1 MRHGELQKRL
11 ATISVV
17 GAQSDKFAYIL
28 HPFRYSL
35 LTHCV
40 QSIDFGTVANSITI
54 WLLPWISL
62 TAQLPYEADGFSA
75 NLMSLLLA
83 IGSPALITFSLAIT
97 AFNRRWIRKRFTVSA
112 NNLPLKFDS
121 KFSHFKPA
129 VEGAQFLLEKA
140 QQVPLRCS
148 EVEGWLSSLVVLP
161 QNRHWWTGVM
171 EDLTK
176 TRRDLT
182 FSLIAQLLF
191 AVLAYIFTVVEA
203 FPQSGSLTNATQ
215 MSASGLWAWMVPIC
229 AGWVFVGTQINADTA
244 AQALR
249 RTPAHKT
256 LDGPEQRQGGIR
268 CSGGLNPVVPYA
280 TELDGEPNGLR
291 NDQEYEE
298 HETLRHAPPKSLQSF
313 QLGEIRPHS
322 QGLSETALGASNTSG
337 SRRQSHSINSQGP
350 FLPRPAVKIVNLEDP
365 HWLGRSVAGD
375 EQKEGPIFN
384 YARFITWWWVADTI
398 ERCFA
403 KTAENLHAEN
413 PVAGGQ
419 WDHNNGVNDILSGT
433 VEELE
438 AYCGLTPDQ
447 QNRRLAYVG
456 FAQVDSAVWM
466 RVLSAAVVAIIIQW
480 GTTGPSIIIA
490 FLTPTIGLGC
500 RSGSYLIYGCAATL
514 SWLTLLISVFLSHA
528 AMLREQ
534 SRLQCSSPAE
544 RSIGQVILERMAVAT
559 RVLGKWIAVINA
571 LWILG
576 SSLMEYM
583 GIYENCWCDSS
594 NLSLGEARGYVTL
607 FPSSLEIA
615 QQAVTKGYLAGGVAF
630 SILVFGLASLFF
642 LFASWPLR

>member
-1 MRHGELQKRL
+1 MTSFNNETWGITKATCYDICGWNTIRQVRL
-11 ATISVV
+11 HSQLPL
-17 GAQSDKFAYIL
+17 GF
-28 HPFRYSL
+28 FL
-35 LTHCV
+35 LTKCV
-40 QSIDFGTVANSITI
+40 QSVDFGTVANSITV
-54 WLLPWISL
+54 WLLPWIAL

-83 IGSPALITFSLAIT
+83 VGSPALITFSLAIT
-97 AFNRRWIRKRFTVSA
+97 AFNRRWIRKRFAVSA

-121 KFSHFKPA
+121 KFSHFKPS
-129 VEGAQFLLEKA
+129 VEGAQYLLEKA

-148 EVEGWLSSLVVLP
+148 EVEGWLSSLIVLP

-176 TRRDLT
+176 TRRDVT

-191 AVLAYIFTVVEA
+191 AVLAYIFTVIEA
-203 FPQSGSLTNATQ
+203 FPQSGSLTTATQ

-249 RTPAHKT
+249 RTPAQKT
-256 LDGPEQRQGGIR
+256 LNGPEQRQ
-268 CSGGLNPVVPYA
+268 
-280 TELDGEPNGLR
+280 
-291 NDQEYEE
+291 
-298 HETLRHAPPKSLQSF
+298 
-313 QLGEIRPHS
+313 
-322 QGLSETALGASNTSG
+322 
-337 SRRQSHSINSQGP
+337 
-350 FLPRPAVKIVNLEDP
+350 PAKIANHEDP

-403 KTAENLHAEN
+403 VTAENLHLES
-413 PVAGGQ
+413 PVSGKQ
-419 WDHNNGVNDILSGT
+419 WDHSKRINVNLSGT

-438 AYCGLTPDQ
+438 AYCGLTP
-447 QNRRLAYVG
+447 NRQDRRFAYIG
-456 FAQVDSAVWM
+456 FSQVDSAVWM

-490 FLTPTIGLGC
+490 FLTPTVGLGC

-514 SWLTLLISVFLSHA
+514 SWLILLTSVFVSHA

-534 SRLQCSSPAE
+534 NRLQCSSPAE
-544 RSIGQVILERMAVAT
+544 RSIGQVILERVAVAT
-559 RVLGKWIAVINA
+559 RVIGKWIAVINA
-571 LWILG
+571 MWILG
-576 SSLMEYM
+576 SSLMEYL

-594 NLSLGEARGYVTL
+594 DLSLGEARGYVTL